1 MHAERRVKVGSLDVC
16 NSYSHGSTVIFER
29 LIIICKRRT
38 SSGELHGC
46 FQMRSCIDAEI
57 LIGFLYWEF
66 GELLVM
72 PHCWCSSNIG
82 QDNPCLQL
90 RH

>member
-1 MHAERRVKVGSLDVC
+1 
-16 NSYSHGSTVIFER
+16 
-29 LIIICKRRT
+29 
-38 SSGELHGC
+38 
-46 FQMRSCIDAEI
+46 MRSCIDAEI